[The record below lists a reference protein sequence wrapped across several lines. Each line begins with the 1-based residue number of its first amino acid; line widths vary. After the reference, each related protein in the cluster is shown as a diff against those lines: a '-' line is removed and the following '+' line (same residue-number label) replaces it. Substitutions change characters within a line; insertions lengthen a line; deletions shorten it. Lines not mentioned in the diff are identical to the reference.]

1 MDAEDTKRRSAEA
14 LSTAP
19 QIHRLVRKYRAQLD
33 ERRKAQL
40 VEPLGEVQAAFFGGA
55 EAVPSEA
62 LQLLRCEP
70 GWRDPSGGVGGQHDA
85 VC

>member
-1 MDAEDTKRRSAEA
+1 MARGTLSYLTPLHLACQVNSLEAVTALLQNANQVVDVDAEDTKRRSAEA

-40 VEPLGEVQAAFFGGA
+40 VEPLGV
-55 EAVPSEA
+55 
-62 LQLLRCEP
+62 
-70 GWRDPSGGVGGQHDA
+70 
-85 VC
+85 

>member
-1 MDAEDTKRRSAEA
+1 MVDVDAEDTKRRSAEA

-40 VEPLGEVQAAFFGGA
+40 VEPLGV
-55 EAVPSEA
+55 
-62 LQLLRCEP
+62 
-70 GWRDPSGGVGGQHDA
+70 
-85 VC
+85 